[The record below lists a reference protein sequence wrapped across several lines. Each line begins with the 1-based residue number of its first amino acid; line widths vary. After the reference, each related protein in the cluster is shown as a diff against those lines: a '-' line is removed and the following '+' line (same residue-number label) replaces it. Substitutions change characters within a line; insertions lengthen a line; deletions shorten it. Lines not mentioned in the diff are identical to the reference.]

1 MPVVSEAQRRAMY
14 AAKEGHST
22 LGIPKSVGADFIAA
36 TPAGAKLP
44 ERKKKKADDKPLGD
58 SFNP

>member
-44 ERKKKKADDKPLGD
+44 QRIGDRAKKASNG
-58 SFNP
+58 NHQ